1 MRTLILVGL
10 LVCAG
15 ASPGYAQQTSD
26 SDSGSK
32 IVALE
37 NLWKQ
42 AAEAKDLRA
51 LDSILDGAFVYVDPD
66 GKLLTKAEVLADP
79 KAPDGLQ
86 FMPESM
92 VVHLHGDTAVVT
104 GIYRIMH
111 VERGKPVVR
120 HERFLDTWRY
130 VNGSWMAIASLATPV
145 GS

>member
-1 MRTLILVGL
+1 MLVGL

-15 ASPGYAQQTSD
+15 TSAGYAQGASD

-42 AAEAKDLRA
+42 AAEAKDLKA
-51 LDSILDGAFVYVDPD
+51 LDSILDGAFIYVDPE
-66 GKLLTKAEVLADP
+66 GRLLTKAAVLADP
-79 KAPDGLQ
+79 KASTGLQ
-86 FMPESM
+86 FIPESM

-104 GIYRIMH
+104 GIYRITH
-111 VERGKPVVR
+111 VEGGKPFVR

-130 VNGSWMAIASLATPV
+130 NKGSWMAIASLATPV